1 MKKKR
6 YLKPDIEVTSILPLR
21 LMGASPGWSQDGNPP
36 IDVEE
41 EDDVDEEDLEDDGG
55 YGGFLDLD

>member
-1 MKKKR
+1 MKKKQ

-41 EDDVDEEDLEDDGG
+41 EDDDWEGNDDDG